1 MTLPPDLPEDLRRAV
16 TREFAGEPVRW
27 SGQPSARSA
36 FWRSAGIWLF
46 AVPWTVFALFWE
58 VLSLGGFFGFGG
70 PKGQQ
75 WSWFGAFFVLFGLPF
90 VAVGLGMMAA
100 PLWLA
105 RRARR
110 SVWVITSRRIACL
123 TLGRRG
129 LTVRSISPRDLFAVE
144 RQEKPD
150 GSGTLKLIFGEGRDP
165 DGDKVERSETLQG
178 IADVRRVEDLVRR
191 MMEER
196 AAAVSPSSAPGGA
209 ASPD

>member
-1 MTLPPDLPEDLRRAV
+1 MSSASDLPDDLRQAMI
-16 TREFAGEPVRW
+16 REFVGEPIRW

-46 AVPWTVFALFWE
+46 AIPWTAFALFWE
-58 VLSLGGFFGFGG
+58 TLSLGGFFGLGG

-90 VAVGLGMMAA
+90 VVVGLGMMAA

-110 SVWVITSRRIACL
+110 SVWVITPRRIACL

-129 LTVRSISPRDLFAVE
+129 VIVRSISPRDLFAIE
-144 RQEKPD
+144 RTEKPD
-150 GSGTLKLIFGEGRDP
+150 GSGTLKLIFGEGRDS

-178 IADVRRVEDLVRR
+178 IPDVRRVEDAVRR
-191 MMEER
+191 LMEEGR
-196 AAAVSPSSAPGGA
+196 VSPA
-209 ASPD
+209 

>member
-1 MTLPPDLPEDLRRAV
+1 MHSPSDLPDDLRQALI
-16 TREFAGEPVRW
+16 REFAGEPIRW
-27 SGQPSARSA
+27 SGQPSARTA

-46 AVPWTVFALFWE
+46 AIPWTVFALFWE
-58 VLSLGGFFGFGG
+58 SLSLGGFLGFGG

-100 PLWLA
+100 PFWLA

-110 SVWVITSRRIACL
+110 TVWVITTRRIASL

-129 LTVRSISPRDLFAVE
+129 VTVRSISPRDLFAVE
-144 RQEKPD
+144 RTEKAD
-150 GSGTLKLIFGEGRDP
+150 GSGTLKLIFGEGRDS

-178 IADVRRVEDLVRR
+178 IPDVRRVEDIIRR
-191 MMEER
+191 LMEEK
-196 AAAVSPSSAPGGA
+196 A
-209 ASPD
+209 